1 MGSMPIVK
9 KDIRQAMQCC
19 LDSAGNR
26 LHFDEPM
33 DRHTTFRIGGKADA
47 YFEPADVMEIKR
59 AAHFCVEQGIPC
71 TLLGNGSNILVSDRG
86 IRGLVMAIGPH
97 FSGIEYQGTR
107 VRVKAGTRLAVVAA
121 SSAEAGLTGLEFASG
136 IPGTIGGAIQMN
148 AGAYDGCMQ
157 DVVVETEYLD
167 EQLMCCHVQGAAH
180 EFAYRHSLFS
190 DQSFIILQTELQ
202 LAEGKAEHIKAKI
215 ADLSRRRR
223 ASQPLEWPSAG
234 SVFKRPEGFFAGK
247 LISDC
252 QLKGMTIGGAQVSE
266 KHAGFIVNRY
276 EATARDVFQLIHVIQ
291 KTVMDQTGVWLE
303 PEIKFIGDF
312 SS

>member
-9 KDIRQAMQCC
+9 KDIRQALQRC
-19 LDSAGNR
+19 LGPAGDR
-26 LHFDEPM
+26 LRFDEPM
-33 DRHTTFRIGGKADA
+33 DRHTTLRIGGTADA
-47 YFEPADVMEIKR
+47 YFEPADVTEIKR
-59 AAHFCVEQGIPC
+59 AARFCVEQDIPC
-71 TLLGNGSNILVSDRG
+71 TLLGNGSNVLVSDQG
-86 IRGLVMAIGPH
+86 IRGLVMTIGSC

-107 VRVKAGTRLAVVAA
+107 VRVKAGTRLAVVSAA
-121 SSAEAGLTGLEFASG
+121 AAEVGLTGLEFASG

-157 DVVVETEYLD
+157 DVVVETEYLN
-167 EQLMCCHVQGAAH
+167 EQLIRCHVQGAAH
-180 EFAYRHSLFS
+180 EFTYRHSLFS
-190 DQSFIILQTELQ
+190 DRSLIILQTELQ
-202 LAEGKAEHIKAKI
+202 LAEGKAEHIKAKMT
-215 ADLSRRRR
+215 DLAQRRK

-252 QLKGMTIGGAQVSE
+252 RMKGMSIGGAQVSE
-266 KHAGFIVNRY
+266 KHAGFIVNRNA
-276 EATARDVFQLIHVIQ
+276 ATARDVFQLIHVIQ
-291 KTVMDQTGVWLE
+291 KTVMDQTGIWLE